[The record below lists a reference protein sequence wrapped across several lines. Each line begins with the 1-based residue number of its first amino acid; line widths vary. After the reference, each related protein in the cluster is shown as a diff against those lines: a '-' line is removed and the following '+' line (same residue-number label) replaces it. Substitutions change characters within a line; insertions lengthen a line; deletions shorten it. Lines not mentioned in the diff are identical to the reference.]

1 VIITLEGDFFT
12 PLKKILLLI
21 KTSIIFGYQEP
32 IPLRVPYFLVEMNL
46 GSKMRRKG
54 LIVNSGGLTLSF
66 H

>member
-1 VIITLEGDFFT
+1 VIITLEGDFFA

-46 GSKMRRKG
+46 GSKIRERA
-54 LIVNSGGLTLSF
+54 
-66 H
+66 

>member
-21 KTSIIFGYQEP
+21 KTSIIFVYQEP

-46 GSKMRRKG
+46 GSKMRGKG